1 MLWIIIIFLDVK
13 YVGKIITYTSKV
25 LIMEGSLICDEC
37 EKKLQAYHLDK
48 LLDLS
53 DTLIG
58 MYEDNY
64 SFEDIMEDN
73 EPNDKSY
80 FGDYTGYT
88 NSIIN
93 RSKQIAQKNKSQV
106 FDFSKI
112 YSNVTRRIIGQDEPI
127 KVILSTII
135 RNSMTSNPQF
145 KSNIF
150 LIGGTGNGKSETI
163 KQIAK
168 ELQIP
173 YVLEDSSKYTQE
185 GYVGDSVE
193 NSIVKLINQ
202 AGGDIQRAER
212 GIIIFDE
219 IDKKTDNGDRSGVS
233 TTSVQDSLL
242 KMLEGCNI
250 MTNKGMFN
258 TELVTFIL
266 IGACEATYKEREKR
280 LGKDKKI
287 GFGNDKKEF
296 KNKEEANPNFI
307 PEDLIN
313 SGFKSELIGR
323 MDSIQEFNAMNLD
336 MAIKIIENSE
346 LSIFNSYIDELK
358 KLNVKVVLNNR
369 EKIVEEIAKRA
380 IELKTGA
387 RAIRQIVVE
396 MFKKIY
402 ADVLLLDKKPGEV
415 YICYIN
421 VETVRDNSKFE
432 LCKRKKQV

>member
-1 MLWIIIIFLDVK
+1 
-13 YVGKIITYTSKV
+13 
-25 LIMEGSLICDEC
+25 MEGSLICDEC

-193 NSIVKLINQ
+193 NSIVKLI
-202 AGGDIQRAER
+202 
-212 GIIIFDE
+212 
-219 IDKKTDNGDRSGVS
+219 SM
-233 TTSVQDSLL
+233 
-242 KMLEGCNI
+242 KMH
-250 MTNKGMFN
+250 MF
-258 TELVTFIL
+258 
-266 IGACEATYKEREKR
+266 
-280 LGKDKKI
+280 
-287 GFGNDKKEF
+287 
-296 KNKEEANPNFI
+296 
-307 PEDLIN
+307 
-313 SGFKSELIGR
+313 
-323 MDSIQEFNAMNLD
+323 MQ
-336 MAIKIIENSE
+336 
-346 LSIFNSYIDELK
+346 
-358 KLNVKVVLNNR
+358 
-369 EKIVEEIAKRA
+369 
-380 IELKTGA
+380 
-387 RAIRQIVVE
+387 
-396 MFKKIY
+396 
-402 ADVLLLDKKPGEV
+402 
-415 YICYIN
+415 
-421 VETVRDNSKFE
+421 
-432 LCKRKKQV
+432 